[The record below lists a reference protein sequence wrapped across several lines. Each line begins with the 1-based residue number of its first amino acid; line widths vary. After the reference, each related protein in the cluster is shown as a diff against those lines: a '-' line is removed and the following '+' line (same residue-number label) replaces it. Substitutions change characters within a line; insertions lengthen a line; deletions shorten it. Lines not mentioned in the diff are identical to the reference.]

1 MFAFMTFAPCLLFAE
16 QSSATWSDKE
26 VLYAVGSVIGT
37 FIMVIVG
44 MIPLLIYYLDN
55 TKRAEEN
62 KTTTA
67 KVMEA
72 TTDRQQLLSEMQKQ
86 LVDVQREAGILRVSE
101 TKMNVQ
107 TQKQKEFIEL
117 LQSKLNNLQQI
128 FDADRRR
135 IERALTKDGQTW
147 NEKVLSTAPEFRPLA
162 EDDRR
167 TPIISV
173 LNLKGG
179 VGKTTVTTNL
189 AAALDGLG
197 YRVLVMDLDLQGS
210 LTSMFL
216 IDDREVTLLDQE
228 KVLYDFLKKAFVG
241 EFPNL
246 LDYTQTILSN
256 SGLVPTNDRLFYAEM
271 NLTIHW
277 LLREANRDVR
287 FLLRKELHLKR
298 ITEKYDIILLDCP
311 PVLNVCCVNALGAS
325 DYVLSPVML
334 SRQATIRVPVMLA
347 RIKEFRDNVN
357 PTLKFMGLLGNRATR
372 PGLSS
377 EEQNRLSLVR
387 DKCKEI
393 WGEPVYQFR
402 AAIRQSIDI
411 RKAEDQSRPLNKGD
425 DLYPDF
431 VKLAQ
436 EIETLLPTYCRRTVT
451 IPAKELS
458 S

>member
-228 KVLYDFLKKAFVG
+228 KVLYDFLKKAFAG